1 LNGEE
6 VKELA
11 KRIHREEGFTLI
23 ELMIVILI
31 IGILVGIAVPVF
43 LAARGSAD
51 SKTCMANRRTI
62 VSSANVFASDSNG
75 GDGSYPT
82 AIGDLEP
89 DYLDESYAADG
100 TGVCPANGVVA
111 YGWSATRP
119 PAPTC
124 SLVAD
129 GHEDI

>member
-51 SKTCMANRRTI
+51 EKTCMANRRTV
-62 VSSANVFASDSNG
+62 VSSSNVYASDSNG
-75 GDGSYPT
+75 GDGDYPT

-89 DYLDESYAADG
+89 AYLDETYADDG
-100 TGVCPANGVVA
+100 TGVCPASGVVDFNWDIA
-111 YGWSATRP
+111 RP

-124 SLVAD
+124 TL
-129 GHEDI
+129 HPDI

>member
-1 LNGEE
+1 M
-6 VKELA
+6 A

-51 SKTCMANRRTI
+51 EKTCMANRRTV
-62 VSSANVFASDSNG
+62 VSASNVYCSDEDG

-82 AIGDLEP
+82 ALADLAG
-89 DYLDESYAADG
+89 YIDEDTADDSW
-100 TGVCPANGVVA
+100 VCPGGGTITWNWAA
-111 YGWSATRP
+111 ATP

-124 SLVAD
+124 D
-129 GHEDI
+129 YPHPDI

>member
-1 LNGEE
+1 M
-6 VKELA
+6 A

-51 SKTCMANRRTI
+51 EKTCMANRRTI
-62 VSSANVFASDSNG
+62 VSAANVYASDSDG
-75 GDGSYPT
+75 GDGDYPDD
-82 AIGDLEP
+82 IGDLQP
-89 DYLDESYAADG
+89 DYLDEAYGADG
-100 TGVCPANGVVA
+100 IDNGVCPANGLVT
-111 YGWSATRP
+111 YGFLLTRP

-129 GHEDI
+129 GHDDI

>member
-1 LNGEE
+1 MLN
-6 VKELA
+6 KIRNR
-11 KRIHREEGFTLI
+11 KGFTLI

-51 SKTCMANRRTI
+51 EKTCMANRRTV
-62 VSSANVFASDSNG
+62 VSSANVYASDANG
-75 GDGSYPT
+75 GDGDYPT

-89 DYLDESYAADG
+89 DYLDETYADDG
-100 TGVCPANGVVA
+100 TGVCPGEGVVDF
-111 YGWSATRP
+111 GWDIARP

-124 SLVAD
+124 TL
-129 GHEDI
+129 HPDI